1 MLVASGQVRF
11 AVSLLMFA
19 GLCPAATAA
28 DKGLQAA
35 CFAPD
40 TLRALDGEKQIVRGD
55 RRFDKPP
62 KADAALAPSASI
74 DVARRGA
81 IRRVDLPKGEK
92 LVALTFDLCEQRGEI
107 AGYDGA
113 LFDTLR
119 RENVKAT
126 LFAGGKWMRSH
137 EARTEQLMTDPL
149 FEIANHGENHRNLRL
164 FDLPTIQS
172 EIAGP
177 QLAYERARRRLATT
191 QCAARVPGS
200 VDALPQRM
208 GLFRFPFGACNAA
221 SLAAVND
228 AGLLAIQWDVASGD
242 PDPGQSPQ
250 AIANAIVRGVKP
262 GSIVVL
268 HGNGRGWNTAAAM
281 TLVIPKLKAMGY
293 VFVQVSELLAR
304 GTPVIETSCYSTKPG
319 DTDRYDFLAGA
330 KLNPM
335 PGTAP
340 TPSAASGT
348 GTGTGPL
355 NASPATRSKSQ
366 TPARATA
373 DQNGPALNAPF

>member
-1 MLVASGQVRF
+1 MLVTSSQIPF
-11 AVSLLMFA
+11 AAALLMIA
-19 GLCPAATAA
+19 GMSPTATAA
-28 DKGLQAA
+28 DQSLQAA

-40 TLRALDGEKQIVRGD
+40 TLRALDDEKLIARGD

-62 KADAALAPSASI
+62 KADAALAPSAAI
-74 DVARRGA
+74 DIARRGA

-177 QLAYERARRRLATT
+177 QLAYERARRRLVTT
-191 QCAARVPGS
+191 QCAARVPGG
-200 VDALPQRM
+200 VDALPPRM
-208 GLFRFPFGACNAA
+208 NLFRFPFGACNEA

-242 PDPGQSPQ
+242 PDPRQSPQ

-281 TLVIPKLKAMGY
+281 PLVIPKLKALGY
-293 VFVQVSELLAR
+293 AFVTVSELLAR

-330 KLNPM
+330 KLNPT
-335 PGTAP
+335 PA
-340 TPSAASGT
+340 TPSSAGAVARESGP
-348 GTGTGPL
+348 G
-355 NASPATRSKSQ
+355 TRSKPQ
-366 TPARATA
+366 VAPRDTA
-373 DQNGPALNAPF
+373 DHTGPALNRPF